1 MRHLTP
7 LLLVLAVAPPL
18 YAQSGAQAPPP
29 VQELTLDGPRLGLTL
44 LSPGVHTAL
53 EDMGID
59 VKPAISQF
67 GWQYERQFYSSGSGL
82 TALNEWVL
90 LLGGLEQ
97 GTAIPSLSWIVG
109 FRTAEGREFGVGPNV
124 TPAGVALA
132 ISGGITFRTGA
143 LNVPVNVAVVP
154 TKVGTR
160 VSVLTGFTMR
170 HQGVH
175 PSATPARAPRAP
187 QLPRR
192 CLHANWPGVQLPE
205 GVVVVGQLLY
215 PLGWE
220 GFPCR

>member
-1 MRHLTP
+1 MRHLMS
-7 LLLVLAVAPPL
+7 LLLAMAVSTPL

-29 VQELTLDGPRLGLTL
+29 VEELSLDGPRVGLTA
-44 LSPGVHTAL
+44 LSPGVHAAL
-53 EDMGID
+53 QEMGID
-59 VKPAISQF
+59 VKPVISQF

-109 FRTAEGREFGVGPNV
+109 LRTADGREFGIGPNV
-124 TPAGVALA
+124 TPAGIALA
-132 ISGGITFRTGA
+132 VSGGITLRKGA

-154 TKVGTR
+154 TRIGTR

-175 PSATPARAPRAP
+175 PSRAAVRPPYPPRP
-187 QLPRR
+187 
-192 CLHANWPGVQLPE
+192 CVHGNWGSAQSTEGLVLE
-205 GVVVVGQLLY
+205 GVILY
-215 PLGWE
+215 AAGWPVY
-220 GFPCR
+220 PCR

>member
-1 MRHLTP
+1 MRRLITV
-7 LLLVLAVAPPL
+7 LLATAVATPL

-29 VQELTLDGPRLGLTL
+29 VEELKLDGPRVGLTL

-53 EDMGID
+53 ETIGID
-59 VKPAISQF
+59 VSPLISQF
-67 GWQYERQFYSSGSGL
+67 GWQYERQFYGSGSGL
-82 TALNEWVL
+82 TALNEWVF

-109 FRTAEGREFGVGPNV
+109 LRTAEGREFGIGPNV

-132 ISGGITFRTGA
+132 VSAGVTFRAGA

-160 VSVLTGFTMR
+160 LSVLSGFTMR
-170 HQGVH
+170 HRGVR
-175 PSATPARAPRAP
+175 PSRTPARPPLWTRP
-187 QLPRR
+187 
-192 CLHANWPGVQLPE
+192 CLHTNQGSADLTEGLVLDGVIRDTP
-205 GVVVVGQLLY
+205 
-215 PLGWE
+215 GWE